1 MHTLFRTAIFITC
14 LSLAFL
20 SCKKDG
26 TGKFKLDNAM
36 YFTLQ
41 TGAKSYSTFGYTNS
55 QVKEMFGGPEIIITF
70 VTDNSGNPQ
79 TRALLVA
86 TENIISGVNTVE
98 FTLGDC
104 AVDWYV
110 QKPDNGA
117 FGTYKEVL
125 GQLTGNTFTAAGTT
139 GFYLDKNGLNLI
151 ITKQDTHNG
160 RNTLEGTFTAN
171 LRPVS
176 DTTQSQSATGSFRAY
191 IK

>member
-1 MHTLFRTAIFITC
+1 MMTLLKNTVAAIFLLI
-14 LSLAFL
+14 LVA
-20 SCKKDG
+20 SCNKDG

-55 QVKEMFGGPEIIITF
+55 QEKDLFGGPEIIVTF
-70 VTDNSGNPQ
+70 LTDNSGNPQ

-104 AVDWYV
+104 AVDWYM
-110 QKPDNGA
+110 QKPENGA
-117 FGTYKEVL
+117 FGTYKEVM
-125 GQLTGNTFTAAGTT
+125 GQLTSNTFTAAGTT
-139 GFYLDKNGLNLI
+139 GFFLDKNGLNLI

-191 IK
+191 I